1 MSAIV
6 ATAVLAVVDN
16 VNAKTA
22 IVKRRNNEQSKLE

>member
-1 MSAIV
+1 MNVIV

-22 IVKRRNNEQSKLE
+22 IVKRRKYE

>member
-6 ATAVLAVVDN
+6 ATAVLAVADN

-22 IVKRRNNEQSKLE
+22 IVKRRNNE